1 MEDPRPKMQEALK
14 DAIKNKDNRRR
25 DVIRLA
31 QSALKQVEVDTRKEL
46 SAEEVIATLQK
57 EVKKLRESSAE
68 KQQAGR
74 ADEAA
79 LDQEE
84 IAILE
89 EFLPR
94 QLSREEIVALVQ
106 DAIAQSG
113 ATSAKEM
120 GKVMGILTP
129 KTKGLADGKLV
140 NEIVREYLK

>member
-46 SAEEVIATLQK
+46 SAEDVITTLQK
-57 EVKKLRESSAE
+57 EVKKLRESAAE

-79 LDQEE
+79 LDHEE

-129 KTKGLADGKLV
+129 KTKGIADGKLV